1 LFGIQNLHRDSVRPI
16 PCLVYSPVDSPV
28 KYSTTTGQYR
38 KLFGDMFMSLRPPLL
53 LGKIHMYLN
62 NFSDALAQ
70 FQDHAY
76 LHTSDEDIIYI
87 WYYIKPCEQWF

>member
-1 LFGIQNLHRDSVRPI
+1 
-16 PCLVYSPVDSPV
+16 
-28 KYSTTTGQYR
+28 
-38 KLFGDMFMSLRPPLL
+38 MFMSLRPPLL

-87 WYYIKPCEQWF
+87 WYYIKPCEQ